1 MLNGLGFGAFTIPV
15 TRHLLEH
22 RALPWMFGF
31 PLFGGPFY
39 ERVGIDRSALLL
51 VAFLFICALEVAA
64 GWLLWNGERSGG
76 ILALA
81 LLPIAGVFW
90 SGGLLA
96 RVRIASATAERARSH
111 SADRL
116 ELECLATLIIPA
128 RHTTPQ
134 RPDDML
140 PRVALLTSRRAYV
153 SSAVT

>member
-1 MLNGLGFGAFTIPV
+1 MLNGFGFGAFTIPV

-39 ERVGIDRSALLL
+39 EQVGINRFAVLL

-90 SGGLLA
+90 LGFALPLPPLSAL
-96 RVRIASATAERARSH
+96 VRTALIVMNWSA
-111 SADRL
+111 L
-116 ELECLATLIIPA
+116 
-128 RHTTPQ
+128 
-134 RPDDML
+134 RP
-140 PRVALLTSRRAYV
+140 
-153 SSAVT
+153 